1 MSETPAESAPPSPTG
16 PEIERVTPLHDVV
29 GTGRLE
35 SFSDGVMA
43 VIITVMAFDLRPP
56 SGANW
61 TAVDHRLP
69 TLLIYILSFTVIGI
83 YWNNHHHLLRLTTT
97 ISAGVMWANLALLF
111 WLSLTPVT
119 TQWVGTDYKSAW
131 PAMAYGI
138 VSLASAMTYYVLVR
152 AILRANHDD
161 EVLRRALGHD
171 VKGTISPFIS
181 LSGVLL
187 APVSPYLA
195 YACFTLL
202 SLMWI
207 IPDRRLVRPH
217 RHE

>member
-1 MSETPAESAPPSPTG
+1 MSETPAESAPPSSTG

-83 YWNNHHHLLRLTTT
+83 YLNNHHHLLRLTTT

-119 TQWVGTDYKSAW
+119 TQ
-131 PAMAYGI
+131 
-138 VSLASAMTYYVLVR
+138 
-152 AILRANHDD
+152 
-161 EVLRRALGHD
+161 
-171 VKGTISPFIS
+171 
-181 LSGVLL
+181 
-187 APVSPYLA
+187 
-195 YACFTLL
+195 
-202 SLMWI
+202 
-207 IPDRRLVRPH
+207 
-217 RHE
+217 